1 MLGNCAPKASALMTG
16 KINDFSNDTLVNIQ
30 EFRGTFEVNKA
41 NGIEWP
47 GIFEDREGIS
57 PVIYNIV
64 DEEIL
69 IRELKHAGFKML
81 KSTYIQKPVFGQERQ
96 YSDPDWLIAI
106 AEKE

>member
-1 MLGNCAPKASALMTG
+1 MTG